1 MIKLF
6 NSEED
11 NFLRK
16 NVQGRL
22 ATELT
27 EMFNKKF
34 NRNITVKQ
42 IQEYK
47 KTRKLKGGLKVEY
60 TEEEKEYFYK
70 IYKGKSTT
78 EITRLL
84 NEKFNKNYT
93 RNNIRKFINY
103 HKLRTGYIEYFPDM
117 PRKKER
123 SYLKSGRTV
132 YRVRNEENKWE
143 SKAKYLYRKNIGE
156 IPKDCCIILL
166 DGSDNNF
173 ELDNLYP
180 INKRVNAFMQSRRLY
195 FKNKEMNKT
204 SIMALELM
212 LKCADLKKE
221 E

>member
-1 MIKLF
+1 MKLF
-6 NSEED
+6 NEEES
-11 NFLRK
+11 NFLKENAR
-16 NVQGRL
+16 GRL
-22 ATELT
+22 AIELT

-34 NRNITVKQ
+34 NRNITIKQ

-47 KTRKLKGGLKVEY
+47 KTHKLTSGLKVSY

-117 PRKKER
+117 KRKEER
-123 SYLKSGRTV
+123 SYKKRGRTV
-132 YRVRNEENKWE
+132 YRVRNENNKWE

-156 IPKDCCIILL
+156 VPKDCCIILL